1 MSWLIGKETA
11 GLCVGGR
18 RPKWMNSFASPGS
31 KRSIWKSISGGCSQF
46 RSHAVDV
53 KRSKLLIVLAGLSV
67 MFLIVYAGC
76 NWITTRHANVRT
88 FYFKWEHKI
97 LFLLLFILPY
107 MSIDL
112 FFVVAP
118 FLCRTVRELS
128 ILSKRI
134 PAAIFVGGICF
145 LFFPLRFA
153 FPRPHA
159 DGWPGAI
166 FDWFRG
172 MDAPYNLLPSLHA

>member
-1 MSWLIGKETA
+1 
-11 GLCVGGR
+11 
-18 RPKWMNSFASPGS
+18 
-31 KRSIWKSISGGCSQF
+31 
-46 RSHAVDV
+46 
-53 KRSKLLIVLAGLSV
+53 
-67 MFLIVYAGC
+67 
-76 NWITTRHANVRT
+76 
-88 FYFKWEHKI
+88 
-97 LFLLLFILPY
+97 

-118 FLCRTVRELS
+118 FLCRTDRELS
-128 ILSKRI
+128 ILAKRI
-134 PAAIFVGGICF
+134 AAVIIVGGICF

-172 MDAPYNLLPSLHA
+172 MDAPYNLLPSLHAALTLILVDIYFRHTNAVILVTTMICFVIIALSHDLSVQHI